1 MGKKPVL
8 LPARKVNEFPDIIE
22 LGNLRNKFS
31 GKTLFRSKLY
41 ELTTGNL
48 GLLDDIRNEW
58 FFHELIAYARA
69 SLDINMVP
77 ALKKISGSAS
87 FSESTRQYAI
97 EIEEIIEEKLNGMKN
112 IPGRIAARDET
123 DKTQYAQFLLAGTRF
138 PQTTEILRLLRD
150 KSPGLKR
157 LALFLI
163 GKFKMTDMLQ
173 EVCNCLSIKDIGE
186 DAFSVLRDFGN
197 MAPKELDK
205 CYLATAG
212 NIGTNKAVLRLLS
225 LSKPSRDMSFLFER
239 LWSSS
244 RQIRET
250 VLATLLD
257 LDYKVGERERTRLKK
272 GIFETYG
279 TLAWIVTGLVSLQDN
294 GNSLLEDEL
303 KKEYSRWK
311 NFLLDLQILTY
322 GTGVT
327 YNPKTDPE
335 GKDEISKAIPELAE
349 IVFGVGSRNPDDE
362 LSERKTVEKKL
373 KKLQRHFHCDVP
385 EYGKL
390 LEDIINCDYNLL
402 GIWTKACA
410 IRSIQ
415 TIDNDETAESIAALL
430 FSPEELLR
438 EEATKLLAR
447 TGRDLYKSV
456 SARLPFGSRKSTDR
470 IISGEFDE
478 HELVSEKV
486 KFLSACFQGVD
497 KDSLLTLAEKTEVVR
512 NDQSGIYS
520 QPYDSILWS
529 FSKNNPDP
537 ELYITYDEER
547 DLSRVI
553 KDIRTSCFFCYVLPL
568 RFLREF
574 IFQYPENAFAI
585 YRYIESKEA

>member
-41 ELTTGNL
+41 ELTTGNID
-48 GLLDDIRNEW
+48 LLDKIRNEW
-58 FFHELIAYARA
+58 FFHELIAYART
-69 SLDINMVP
+69 SLDVNMVP

-87 FSESTRQYAI
+87 FSESTRQHAI
-97 EIEEIIEEKLNGMKN
+97 EIEEIIQEKLNGMNN
-112 IPGRIAARDET
+112 IPGKRAGGDE
-123 DKTQYAQFLLAGTRF
+123 KEKAQYAQFLLAGTRF

-150 KSPGLKR
+150 KLPGLKR

-173 EVCNCLSIKDIGE
+173 EVCNCLSIKDVRE
-186 DAFSVLRDFGN
+186 DAFSVLQDFGN
-197 MAPKELDK
+197 MAPRELDR

-225 LSKPSRDMSFLFER
+225 LSKPARDLSFLFER

-250 VLATLLD
+250 VLVTLLD
-257 LDYKVGERERTRLKK
+257 LNYKVGEKERARLKT
-272 GIFETYG
+272 GIFDTYG
-279 TLAWIVTGLVSLQDN
+279 TLAWIITGLVCLQDN
-294 GNSLLEDEL
+294 GNSLLEAEL

-311 NFLLDLQILTY
+311 DFLLNLQILTY
-322 GTGVT
+322 GPAVA
-327 YNPKTDPE
+327 YDPKTDPE
-335 GKDEISKAIPELAE
+335 GKDEIIRALPELAA
-349 IVFGVGSRNPDDE
+349 IVFGDGSINPDDE
-362 LSERKTVEKKL
+362 LSERKTIEKKL
-373 KKLQRHFHCDVP
+373 KKLQRHFHCDIP
-385 EYGKL
+385 KYGKL

-415 TIDNDETAESIAALL
+415 TIDNGETAESIAALL

-438 EEATKLLAR
+438 EEAARLLAKA
-447 TGRDLYKSV
+447 GRDLYKSV
-456 SARLPFGSRKSTDR
+456 SARLPVGSRKFTDR
-470 IISGEFDE
+470 IISGDIDE
-478 HELVSEKV
+478 HELISEKA
-486 KFLSACFQGVD
+486 KFLSGCFSGID
-497 KDSLLTLAEKTEVVR
+497 KDNLLTLAEKTEVVR

-529 FSKNNPDP
+529 FSKDNPNP
-537 ELYITYDEER
+537 QLYITYDEER

-568 RFLREF
+568 SFIREF
-574 IFQYPENAFAI
+574 NFQYPEQSFAI

>member
-8 LPARKVNEFPDIIE
+8 LPARKTDEFPDILE

-41 ELTTGNL
+41 ELTSGNL
-48 GLLDDIRNEW
+48 TLLDQIRNEW
-58 FFHELIAYARA
+58 FFHELIAYARV
-69 SLDINMVP
+69 SLDVNIVP
-77 ALKKISGSAS
+77 ALKKISGNSS
-87 FSESTRQYAI
+87 FSESTRQHAI
-97 EIEEIIEEKLNGMKN
+97 EIEEIIGEKLNGMKD
-112 IPGRIAARDET
+112 IQGRRTGSDE
-123 DKTQYAQFLLAGTRF
+123 KEKAQYAQFLLAGTRF

-173 EVCNCLSIKDIGE
+173 EVCNCLSIKDVAE
-186 DAFSVLRDFGN
+186 DAFSVLLDFGN
-197 MAPKELDK
+197 MAPKELDR

-212 NIGTNKAVLRLLS
+212 NMSTNKAVLRLIS

-244 RQIRET
+244 RKVREN
-250 VLATLLD
+250 VLKTLLD
-257 LDYKVGERERTRLKK
+257 LNYHLEEKERARLSK
-272 GIFETYG
+272 GVFETYG
-279 TLAWIVTGLVSLQDN
+279 TLAWIVTALLCVQEK
-294 GNSLLEDEL
+294 GNSLLEAEL
-303 KKEYSRWK
+303 KREYSRWK

-322 GTGVT
+322 GTVVKSDT
-327 YNPKTDPE
+327 KTDPE
-335 GKDEISKAIPELAE
+335 GKDEISRAIPELAA
-349 IVFGVGSRNPDDE
+349 IVFGDDPVNPE
-362 LSERKTVEKKL
+362 LEFADRKTTEKKL

-402 GIWTKACA
+402 GVWTKACA
-410 IRSIQ
+410 ISSIE

-438 EEATKLLAR
+438 EEATRLLAKA
-447 TGRDLYKSV
+447 GKDLYRSV
-456 SARLPFGSRKSTDR
+456 SARLPLVSRKFTDR
-470 IISGEFDE
+470 IISDDIDE
-478 HELVSEKV
+478 HELISEKV
-486 KFLSACFQGVD
+486 QFLSECFSGID
-497 KDSLLTLAEKTEVVR
+497 KDDLLTLAEKTEVVR

-529 FSKNNPDP
+529 FSRDNTHPQ
-537 ELYITYDEER
+537 LYITYDEER

-568 RFLREF
+568 GFIREF
-574 IFQYPENAFAI
+574 IFQYPEHSFAI
-585 YRYIESKEA
+585 YRYIGSKEA